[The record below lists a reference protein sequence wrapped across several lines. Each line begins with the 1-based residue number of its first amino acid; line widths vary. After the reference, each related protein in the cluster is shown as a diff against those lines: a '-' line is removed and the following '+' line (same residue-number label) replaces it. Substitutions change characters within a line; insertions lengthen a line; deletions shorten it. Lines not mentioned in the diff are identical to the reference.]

1 MTRDHVAAAAAILAR
16 ASRTVAFTGAG
27 ISVASGISTFREE
40 NGIWARFPVEE
51 YGTAEAFR
59 RDPERVWE
67 LFGAL
72 EQELRRARPNPAH
85 EALARLEALGRLAA
99 VITQNIDGLHQ
110 RAGSRRVVE
119 YHGTMA
125 SAHCPSC
132 ALAVR
137 ADEVPPWPPAP
148 RCSACGAV
156 LKPDVI
162 LFGDPIPFR
171 ALEESRELMAAADA
185 VLAVGTTLEVAP
197 ASWLVLD
204 ASDRGVPVVVVDPR
218 PSAVARGAAT
228 VLLEGPAEEALPAL
242 ATAVE
247 TV

>member
-1 MTRDHVAAAAAILAR
+1 MTGDPVAAAAAILAR
-16 ASRTVAFTGAG
+16 ATHAVAFTGAG

-40 NGIWARFPVEE
+40 GGIWARFPVEE
-51 YGTAEAFR
+51 YGTGEAFH

-72 EQELRRARPNPAH
+72 EGELRQARPNPAH
-85 EALARLEALGRLAA
+85 EALARLESLGRLAA

-132 ALAVR
+132 GLTVR
-137 ADEVPPWPPAP
+137 AGEIPPWPPAP
-148 RCSACGAV
+148 RCPDCGTV
-156 LKPDVI
+156 LRPDVV
-162 LFGDPIPFR
+162 LFGDAIPS
-171 ALEESRELMAAADA
+171 AAVEASRELMAAADA

-204 ASDRGVPVVVVDPR
+204 ASARGVPVIVVDPR
-218 PSAVARGAAT
+218 PTAVARRAAG
-228 VLLEGPAEEALPAL
+228 LLVEAPAEEALPAMVAAL
-242 ATAVE
+242 EPA
-247 TV
+247 